1 MATSIPIL
9 SRFAASLAL
18 LASAALLG
26 ACGGG
31 GSAVEAPALASRPQ
45 AVACASHADRR
56 ATVLAA
62 DATIQINDVDILR
75 FGFVDPVATDWL
87 LYDPIDTLAGAQS
100 ANNAVFMLAEDF
112 ETSFDCITVQSATEL
127 VDRTGT
133 QHAVRVAYSYR
144 GTGYS
149 ALAYGRLPTSC
160 GIGSAALV
168 IPGSGQNQATSIVNR
183 DASNVH
189 RGILD
194 ALGAVS
200 RSYALVKPNEDS
212 LAWHNGKGMKLTGD
226 MIWNYHVN
234 RGGSYSVSYL
244 VQSLAFVKWMKTC
257 FDKTVVAGLSQGGAA
272 TLLNALQSKPTAA
285 VVSAGHSL
293 LFDQVEYAGH
303 NQLLNVPGYASLA
316 KSANLV
322 AALTAS
328 PSKWLFSW
336 GRLDSDIYKVEAE
349 TGFTASYIR
358 PLANVKVSIHDG
370 GHEFPVADVRAFV
383 ANSVSR

>member
-1 MATSIPIL
+1 MATSMPTM
-9 SRFAASLAL
+9 SRFAAV

-31 GSAVEAPALASRPQ
+31 GGEAPILASTPQ
-45 AVACASHADRR
+45 DVACASHADRR
-56 ATVLAA
+56 AAILAA

-87 LYDPIDTLAGAQS
+87 LHDPINTVAGVRS
-100 ANNAVFMLAEDF
+100 SNNAVFMLAEGF
-112 ETSFDCITVQSATEL
+112 ENSFDCITVQAATEL
-127 VDRTGT
+127 TNRTNT
-133 QHAVRVAYSYR
+133 RHAVRVAYRYR
-144 GTGYS
+144 GTDFT

-168 IPGSGQNQATSIVNR
+168 IPGSGQNQATSIVDR

-194 ALGAVS
+194 ALGSVTQT
-200 RSYALVKPNEDS
+200 YALVKPNEDS
-212 LAWHNGKGMKLTGD
+212 LAWHDGKGMKLTGD
-226 MIWNYHVN
+226 MIWNYHIN
-234 RGGSYSVSYL
+234 RGGSYSVSYM

-257 FDKTVVAGLSQGGAA
+257 FDKTVVAGVSQGGAA

-285 VVSAGHSL
+285 VVSSGHSL
-293 LFDQVEYAGH
+293 LFDQIEYAGH

-316 KSANLV
+316 KSVNLV
-322 AALTAS
+322 AALAAS
-328 PSKWLFSW
+328 PSSWLFSW

-358 PLANVKVSIHDG
+358 PLANVDVSIHDG

-383 ANSVSR
+383 FRSLLR

>member
-1 MATSIPIL
+1 MF
-9 SRFAASLAL
+9 RFAAVLPWL
-18 LASAALLG
+18 VSATLLG

-31 GSAVEAPALASRPQ
+31 GTETPASTSTPQ
-45 AVACASHADRR
+45 AAACASHADRR
-56 ATVLAA
+56 AAILAA

-75 FGFVDPVATDWL
+75 LGFVDPVATDWL
-87 LYDPIDTLAGAQS
+87 LHDPINNVVGVRS
-100 ANNAVFMLAEDF
+100 SNNAVFMLAEGF
-112 ETSFDCITVQSATEL
+112 ENSFDCITVQAATEL
-127 VDRTGT
+127 TDRTNT
-133 QHAVRVAYSYR
+133 RHAVRVAYRYR
-144 GTGYS
+144 GTDFT
-149 ALAYGRLPTSC
+149 ALAYGRLPTNC

-168 IPGSGQNQATSIVNR
+168 IPGSGLNQATSIVDR
-183 DASNVH
+183 DAGNVH

-194 ALGAVS
+194 ALGSVTQT
-200 RSYALVKPNEDS
+200 YALVKPNEDS

-244 VQSLAFVKWMKTC
+244 MQSLAFVKWMKTC
-257 FDKTVVAGLSQGGAA
+257 FDKTVVAGVSQGGAA

-285 VVSAGHSL
+285 VVSSGHSL

-322 AALTAS
+322 AALAAS
-328 PSKWLFSW
+328 PSSWLFSW

-358 PLANVKVSIHDG
+358 PLANVDVSIHDG

-383 ANSVSR
+383 TNSVSR